1 MIYCDKGQTFI
12 CMMIKDNVNQLHK
25 GLPLGKECTVK
36 PKGSVTCLIAMKIFG
51 YIQYIDDIETE
62 FLADPD
68 TEDFAIN
75 TKIVKRLYLMLF

>member
-1 MIYCDKGQTFI
+1 
-12 CMMIKDNVNQLHK
+12 
-25 GLPLGKECTVK
+25 VK

-68 TEDFAIN
+68 TEDFAMN